1 MSTKH
6 KKQLRRSAPKRRRIG
21 IGSLTVTEGNRFNN
35 DDDEE
40 GGDHAFQPQ
49 YHGSDD
55 AGDDGGDWE
64 TAEAFN
70 DADDGDNDDGSNNF
84 GNDSG
89 DAYELPD
96 RDNDNDND
104 NDDHEEGKQS
114 GKKRRRQSK
123 QTGLTSDTKKKG
135 KLTKR
140 KQLRK

>member
-35 DDDEE
+35 DDEEE
-40 GGDHAFQPQ
+40 GGEDAFQPQ
-49 YHGSDD
+49 YHGSDA

-64 TAEAFN
+64 TADAFN
-70 DADDGDNDDGSNNF
+70 DADDGDDDDGSNNF

-104 NDDHEEGKQS
+104 DQEEGKQS

-123 QTGLTSDTKKKG
+123 QTGLTSDTKTKG
-135 KLTKR
+135 KLTKKK